1 MSTDVVGKRRFALAL
16 LIAAHAAAPLAAF
29 GFSIARP
36 DDWAARNV
44 FRVVTFSETGMLA
57 VWAALSGAAW
67 PRRAAV
73 AVLGGLLGWILLAVR
88 HPKYSTYWLA
98 VYVLVACGAT
108 LLLTMAIEVSQRR
121 RAERPANARWQFTTS
136 DLLMFTTAI
145 GVSIVCVQWFL
156 ASRTSTDALF
166 LLAEGSQLSLL
177 VAVGMLTGRE
187 ERPRRPG
194 REAARYIVTLAV
206 VCGLGFVMQ
215 SYLSA
220 SWFWDA
226 LRALRRTSIGVLW
239 EDLFS
244 IPTTVLIE
252 SVFAVA
258 TIRFWRGKKSDD
270 GQHGRN

>member
-1 MSTDVVGKRRFALAL
+1 MPTDLVGKRRLALAL
-16 LIAAHAAAPLAAF
+16 LIAAHVAAPLAAF
-29 GFSIARP
+29 GFSMARP

-44 FRVVTFSETGMLA
+44 FRVVLFSEAGMLA

-67 PRRAAV
+67 PRRAAF
-73 AVLGGLLGWILLAVR
+73 AVLGGLLSWILLAVR

-98 VYVLVACGAT
+98 VYVLVPCGVT
-108 LLLTMAIEVSQRR
+108 LLLTMAIEASQRR
-121 RAERPANARWQFTTS
+121 RAGRPANERWQFTTS
-136 DLLMFTTAI
+136 DLLLFTTAI

-156 ASRTSTDALF
+156 ASGPFTDPLF

-177 VAVGMLTGRE
+177 VAIGMLTGQDRH
-187 ERPRRPG
+187 PRR
-194 REAARYIVTLAV
+194 RIVHEAARYGFALAV
-206 VCGLGFVMQ
+206 VGGLGLVMQ

-226 LRALRRTSIGVLW
+226 LRALRHARIGVLW

-252 SVFAVA
+252 SLFAVA
-258 TIRFWRGKKSDD
+258 SVRFWRGNKPDE
-270 GQHGRN
+270 G

>member
-1 MSTDVVGKRRFALAL
+1 MSTDVVGKRRLALPL
-16 LIAAHAAAPLAAF
+16 LIAAHVAAPLAAF

-44 FRVVTFSETGMLA
+44 FRVVTFSEAGMLA
-57 VWAALSGAAW
+57 VWAALSTAAW
-67 PRRAAV
+67 PRRAV
-73 AVLGGLLGWILLAVR
+73 FAVLGGLLSCLLLAVR
-88 HPKYSTYWLA
+88 HPRYSTYWLA

-108 LLLTMAIEVSQRR
+108 LLLTMAIEASQRR
-121 RAERPANARWQFTTS
+121 RAEQPANARWQFTTS

-145 GVSIVCVQWFL
+145 GVSIVCIQWFL

-177 VAVGMLTGRE
+177 VALGMLAGPDH
-187 ERPRRPG
+187 RPRRQPA
-194 REAARYIVTLAV
+194 RETARYVCALAV

-220 SWFWDA
+220 SWFWDG
-226 LRALRRTSIGVLW
+226 LRALRQTPIGVLW

-258 TIRFWRGKKSDD
+258 TVRFWRGNKPDE
-270 GQHGRN
+270 G

>member
-1 MSTDVVGKRRFALAL
+1 MSTDVVGKRVALAL
-16 LIAAHAAAPLAAF
+16 LIAAHVAAPLAAF
-29 GFSIARP
+29 GFSMARP

-44 FRVVTFSETGMLA
+44 FRVVTFSEAGMLA

-73 AVLGGLLGWILLAVR
+73 AVLGGLLSWILLAVR

-108 LLLTMAIEVSQRR
+108 LLLTMAVEASQRR
-121 RAERPANARWQFTTS
+121 RAEQQATAGRWQFTTR
-136 DLLMFTTAI
+136 DLLLFTTAI
-145 GVSIVCVQWFL
+145 GVSIVCIQWFL

-177 VAVGMLTGRE
+177 VALGMLAGPDH
-187 ERPRRPG
+187 RPRRQPA
-194 REAARYIVTLAV
+194 REAARYVVTLAV

-226 LRALRRTSIGVLW
+226 LRALRQTPIGVLW

-252 SVFAVA
+252 SLFAVA
-258 TIRFWRGKKSDD
+258 TVRFWRGKKSHE
-270 GQHGRN
+270 G